1 MCETPIHVK
10 ILTILIA
17 AVLLGIS
24 AVLSVC
30 SCMLHW
36 GI

>member
-30 SCMLHW
+30 SCIFHL